1 MKKIA
6 ISVVLMCVG
15 LFGAEKFTPLNVK
28 TGLWESTTTTTM
40 SGQLPLS
47 DELLSKLTP
56 EQRARFE
63 ARLKANSPDK
73 THTFTNRNCL
83 TKEKL
88 ERGLFG
94 PNEKECTE
102 TVLNSS
108 SSKLE
113 VKLACQ
119 SEGMKSE
126 GTMLIEALGSES
138 AKGSGNMTVTGGGHT
153 MNSKTSFSAK
163 WLGPSCGNV
172 K

>member
-1 MKKIA
+1 VKKILT
-6 ISVVLMCVG
+6 SVVLMCAGVWA
-15 LFGAEKFTPLNVK
+15 AERFTPLNVK

-40 SGQLPLS
+40 NGQLPLS
-47 DELLSKLTP
+47 DELLAKLTP

-73 THTFTNRNCL
+73 TRTFTTRNCM

-102 TVLNSS
+102 TVLNST

-113 VKLACQ
+113 VRLTCQ

-138 AKGSGNMTVTGGGHT
+138 AKGSGNMTVNGGGHT
-153 MNSKTSFSAK
+153 MTSKTSFSAK